1 MISSKGGEYVEV
13 QVASPSHRSLHF
25 GNVHT
30 GHAVFPTACV
40 SCRFRKMRIAK
51 VRVTVLSSPVQT
63 HSIGSM
69 DTGCI
74 LFAMMFGNRS
84 RSPML
89 GFLSATFVA
98 AASQNRCTSNLGL
111 VVIGDILSSMTWLL
125 PSGGKIKP
133 HQCMAEIWKSLWVGR
148 TCFYS
153 YSYFMLQ
160 NFAKHWSIAAHYALA
175 QNSNLWISRHI
186 RISEAP
192 TVRL

>member
-51 VRVTVLSSPVQT
+51 VRVTVLSSLVQT
-63 HSIGSM
+63 HTIGSM

-74 LFAMMFGNRS
+74 LFGNRS

-89 GFLSATFVA
+89 GFLSATWPNCLFVA

-111 VVIGDILSSMTWLL
+111 VVIGDILLPWHGCFLVAAKLNPINVWPKSGNLFGWEGPVSTATATSCYRTLQSIEALL
-125 PSGGKIKP
+125 
-133 HQCMAEIWKSLWVGR
+133 R
-148 TCFYS
+148 T
-153 YSYFMLQ
+153 M
-160 NFAKHWSIAAHYALA
+160 HWH
-175 QNSNLWISRHI
+175 
-186 RISEAP
+186 
-192 TVRL
+192 